1 MMNKVIVL
9 GSINMDVVVTAPRH
23 PELGE
28 TIFGDGLHFIPG
40 GKGANQAVAAGRLG
54 GRVQLVGR
62 LGQDAFGNSLQAF
75 LDGESLDLTYLARV
89 EDAPTGTA
97 LITVNSHSENTIVVI
112 SGANQRITVEDVAD
126 VPLGAEDVV
135 VSQFEVPQPALKALF
150 RRAHTAGAKT
160 VLNPAPASAFTDGLL
175 PLIDYLIVNETE
187 LAYLSSSPLTDDETQ
202 LTAQARSLRHSP
214 QQTIIVTLGAAGVL
228 CIAGD
233 ETLRVAGRQ
242 VKAVDTTGAG
252 DCFVGA
258 FAVATG
264 EGQPLQAALEF
275 ANLAASVSVQK
286 LGAAVSL
293 PYRSQLNGG

>member
-1 MMNKVIVL
+1 MGKIIVL

-28 TIFGDGLHFIPG
+28 TIFGDELHFIPG
-40 GKGANQAVAAGRLG
+40 GKGSNQAVAAGRLG
-54 GRVQLVGR
+54 GNVQLIGR
-62 LGQDAFGNSLQAF
+62 LGEDAFGGDLQTF
-75 LDGESLDLTYLARV
+75 LNDESLDLTYLATV
-89 EDAPTGTA
+89 ADAPTGTA
-97 LITVNSHSENTIVVI
+97 LITVNSGSENTIVVI

-126 VPLGAEDVV
+126 VAVGPEDVV
-135 VSQFEVPQPALKALF
+135 VSQFEVPQPTLKALF
-150 RRAHTAGAKT
+150 DRAQMVGAKT
-160 VLNPAPASAFTDGLL
+160 VLNPAPASEFADGLL

-187 LAYLSSSPLTDDETQ
+187 LAYLSAKPLTDDEAQ
-202 LTAQARSLRHSP
+202 LTEQARSLRHGP

-228 CIAGD
+228 CIAAD
-233 ETLRVAGRQ
+233 EVLRVAGRQ

-258 FAVATG
+258 FGVALS

-293 PYRSQLNGG
+293 PYRREIDAHN

>member
-1 MMNKVIVL
+1 MGKIIVL

-28 TIFGDGLHFIPG
+28 TIFGDELHFIPG
-40 GKGANQAVAAGRLG
+40 GKGSNQAVAAGRLG
-54 GRVQLVGR
+54 GNVQLIGR
-62 LGQDAFGNSLQAF
+62 LGEDAFGGDLQTF
-75 LDGESLDLTYLARV
+75 LNDESLDLTYLATV
-89 EDAPTGTA
+89 ADAPTGTA
-97 LITVNSHSENTIVVI
+97 LITVNSSSENTIVVI

-126 VPLGAEDVV
+126 VAVGPEDVV
-135 VSQFEVPQPALKALF
+135 VSQFEVPQPTLKALF
-150 RRAHTAGAKT
+150 DRAQMVGAKT
-160 VLNPAPASAFTDGLL
+160 VLNPAPASEFADGLL

-187 LAYLSSSPLTDDETQ
+187 LAYLSAKPLTDDEAH
-202 LTAQARSLRHSP
+202 LTEQARSLRHSP

-233 ETLRVAGRQ
+233 EVLRVAGRQ

-258 FAVATG
+258 FGVALS

-293 PYRSQLNGG
+293 PYRREIDAHN

>member
-1 MMNKVIVL
+1 MMNKIIVL

-28 TIFGDGLHFIPG
+28 TIFGDELHFIPG
-40 GKGANQAVAAGRLG
+40 GKGSNQAVAAGRLG
-54 GRVQLVGR
+54 GDVQLVGR
-62 LGQDAFGNSLQAF
+62 LGQDSFGDSLQIF
-75 LDGESLDLTYLARV
+75 LNGESLDLTYLARV

-97 LITVNSHSENTIVVI
+97 LITVNSSSENTIVVI
-112 SGANQRITVEDVAD
+112 SGANQRIAVEDVAD
-126 VPLGAEDVV
+126 VPIGAEDVI
-135 VSQFEVPQPALKALF
+135 VSQFEVPQPTLKALF
-150 RRAHTAGAKT
+150 QRAQTAGAKT
-160 VLNPAPASAFTDGLL
+160 VLNPAPASEFAEGLL

-187 LAYLSSSPLTDDETQ
+187 LAYLAGSPLTDDEAQ
-202 LTAQARSLRHSP
+202 LTEQARSLRHAP

-228 CIAGD
+228 CIAAD
-233 ETLRVAGRQ
+233 DVLRVAGRQ

-258 FAVATG
+258 FAVAIS

-293 PYRSQLNGG
+293 PYRSELDA